1 MKKEEILKK
10 IELRQSSIKDYL
22 ACPLMFRFKHID
34 KIEPNWRNPAM
45 LHGSVLHKILEL
57 LHTYDW
63 NLRIDSFYREYFN
76 YFEYESEEANIP
88 VYWKSGDREKELD
101 KLVANA
107 VEIIEGYRSNPKN
120 RNIKVLY
127 SEQKFRVKI
136 AGQIFTGTIDQVRK
150 NPDGTIELLDFKSGK
165 QMPTLPFLYNDW
177 QLNLYTYALKY
188 GELEINGK
196 WVIVNILPDF
206 SSWYF
211 LRAHEIR
218 KRTTK
223 NGKVGEQKGQPLIR
237 TQKDIVLLREF
248 REQMK
253 NLLKVMLK
261 DWHFPNP
268 NHCQLCGYTGTCV
281 NRSTMI
287 SKNLADEALK
297 LIAETEAA

>member
-1 MKKEEILKK
+1 VTKKEIVSA
-10 IELRQSSIKDYL
+10 IELRQSTIKDYL
-22 ACPLMFRFKHID
+22 ACPLMFRFKHLE

-63 NLRIDSFYREYFN
+63 NLRIDSFYREYFD
-76 YFEYESEEANIP
+76 YFEFEESPIP
-88 VYWKSGDREKELD
+88 VYWKGDRDKELD

-107 VEIIEGYRSNPKN
+107 IEIIEGYRKNPAN
-120 RNIKVLY
+120 QNIKVIY

-136 AGQIFTGTIDQVRK
+136 AGYMFTGTIDQVRQ
-150 NPDGTIELLDFKSGK
+150 NADGSIELLDFKSSK
-165 QMPTLPFLYNDW
+165 QMPTMPFLYNDH

-188 GELEINGK
+188 GEVEVNGQ
-196 WVIVNILPDF
+196 WVKPKLLPDF

-223 NGKVGEQKGQPLIR
+223 NGKAGEEKGQPLIR
-237 TQKDIVLLREF
+237 TQKSIIELRQF

-253 NLLKVMLK
+253 QLLKVMLK
-261 DWHFPNP
+261 DWHFPNT
-268 NHCQLCGYTGTCV
+268 NHCNLCAYTTVCV
-281 NRSTMI
+281 NRATLI
-287 SKNLADEALK
+287 SKNMADEALR